1 MRISNFLT
9 HLPEKTLQQS
19 KRPIMKRAQM
29 LLYLPELIRRKLNR
43 QKVKL
48 K

>member
-1 MRISNFLT
+1 MRTSNFLT
-9 HLPEKTLQQS
+9 HLLEKTLQQS
-19 KRPIMKRAQM
+19 KRLIMKRAQM
-29 LLYLPELIRRKLNR
+29 LLYPPEIRRKLNR